1 MADNVNIQESPP
13 EVQFAGVNRW
23 LRENL
28 FSSTGSAILTFVSIG
43 ALIGLFRSIIGFFI
57 SPEREWTA
65 ITYNLRLY
73 MVQAYPESD
82 FIRVWITIGLVMGL
96 LGLTWGFNSVNEKSS
111 LKSTGTTLMK
121 VFSSL
126 FLLVLIAPTSVVIDK
141 VEGTVAEV
149 FQQELR
155 IYLLAVLAGLI
166 LVSYFIRTKLASQEV
181 SKDYLNIGYVGL
193 LVVSIWLIK
202 VPTVTFDSSNV
213 RIEPDPLLPL
223 AASTKNPWTAL
234 YLLLVVTFFIGR
246 YLNSKNLT
254 SFKRIL
260 PVSWLLTPLV
270 VVTWI
275 YRKPDFTLS
284 QITTLDLPVILGFSA
299 IGYLVINY
307 LNSEKLMQYQRYF
320 VYGSLIIA
328 VVVFSLPVL
337 RQLKLLFF
345 LLWIL
350 ISVAPTIANS
360 KESARSLFI
369 VWSVAITILI
379 LLMRGGTSETLIVV
393 PGSSIYGGFALT
405 WVLAFFG
412 IAISFPFGVMLA
424 LGRTSSLPIIRIIC
438 TAIIELVRSVPF
450 ITWLFFGSVM
460 LTFFLPAGVEFDEV
474 VRAVVVTSIFSAA
487 YLAENVRGGL
497 QSISKGQFEAAD
509 AVGLST
515 LQRIS
520 LIVMPQALRAVIP
533 PIVSQVISLFKDTSL
548 VAIVGLFDL
557 LYIGSKVIPNQSQ
570 GANFLGTIQ
579 ENILFCAV
587 FYWIFT
593 YSFARRS
600 MKIEKRLGLGE
611 R

>member
-284 QITTLDLPVILGFSA
+284 QITTVDLPVILGFSA

-307 LNSEKLMQYQRYF
+307 LNSEKLIQYQRYF

-328 VVVFSLPVL
+328 LVVFSLPVL

-579 ENILFCAV
+579 ENILFCAI

>member
-13 EVQFAGVNRW
+13 EVQFAGVSRW

-166 LVSYFIRTKLASQEV
+166 FVSYFIRTKLASQEV

-254 SFKRIL
+254 SFNRIL

-460 LTFFLPAGVEFDEV
+460 LTFFLPSGVEFDEV

-579 ENILFCAV
+579 ENILFCAI

>member
-155 IYLLAVLAGLI
+155 IYLLAVFAGLI

-234 YLLLVVTFFIGR
+234 YLLLVVTFFLGR

-260 PVSWLLTPLV
+260 PVSWLLTPLI

-284 QITTLDLPVILGFSA
+284 QITTVDLPVILGFSA
-299 IGYLVINY
+299 IGYFVINY

-328 VVVFSLPVL
+328 VVIFSLPVL

-579 ENILFCAV
+579 ENILFCAI

>member
-1 MADNVNIQESPP
+1 MADSVNIQESPP

-28 FSSTGSAILTFVSIG
+28 FSSTGSSILTFISIG
-43 ALIGLFRSIIGFFI
+43 ALVGLFRSIIGFFI

-82 FIRVWITIGLVMGL
+82 FIRVWITIGLVIGL

-111 LKSTGTTLMK
+111 LKLTGTALMK

-141 VEGTVAEV
+141 VEGTVVEV

-166 LVSYFIRTKLASQEV
+166 LASYFIRTKLASQEV

-202 VPTVTFDSSNV
+202 VPTVTFDASNV

-246 YLNSKNLT
+246 YLNSKNIT

-284 QITTLDLPVILGFSA
+284 QITTVDLPVILGFSA
-299 IGYLVINY
+299 LGYLVINY

-328 VVVFSLPVL
+328 VVVFSLPIL

-474 VRAVVVTSIFSAA
+474 VRAIVVTSIFSAA

-579 ENILFCAV
+579 ENILFCAI

>member
-1 MADNVNIQESPP
+1 MTDNINIQESPP

-28 FSSTGSAILTFVSIG
+28 FSSTGSAILTFISIS

-96 LGLTWGFNSVNEKSS
+96 LGLTWGFNSINEKSS
-111 LKSTGTTLMK
+111 LKSTGTTMMK

-141 VEGTVAEV
+141 VEGTVVDV

-155 IYLLAVLAGLI
+155 IYLLAILAGLI
-166 LVSYFIRTKLASQEV
+166 LISYFIRTKLSTQEI
-181 SKDYLNIGYVGL
+181 SKDYLNIGYIGL
-193 LVVSIWLIK
+193 LVISIWLIR

-213 RIEPDPLLPL
+213 RVEPDPLLPL

-234 YLLLVVTFFIGR
+234 YVLLVVTFFIGR

-275 YRKPDFTLS
+275 YRKPDFTVS

-350 ISVAPTIANS
+350 ISIAPTIANS

-460 LTFFLPAGVEFDEV
+460 LTFFLPSGVEFDEV

-579 ENILFCAV
+579 ENILFCAI

>member
-155 IYLLAVLAGLI
+155 IYLLAVFAGLI
-166 LVSYFIRTKLASQEV
+166 LVSYFIRTKLAGQEV

-284 QITTLDLPVILGFSA
+284 QITTVDLPVILGFSA
-299 IGYLVINY
+299 LGYLVINY

-474 VRAVVVTSIFSAA
+474 VRAIVVTSIFSAA

-579 ENILFCAV
+579 ENILFCAI

>member
-96 LGLTWGFNSVNEKSS
+96 LGLTWGFNSLNEKSS

-141 VEGTVAEV
+141 VEGTVVEV

-166 LVSYFIRTKLASQEV
+166 LVSYFIRTKLAGQEV

-193 LVVSIWLIK
+193 VVVSIWLIK

-284 QITTLDLPVILGFSA
+284 QITTVDFPVILGFSA

-474 VRAVVVTSIFSAA
+474 VRAIVVTSIFSAA

-579 ENILFCAV
+579 ENILFCAI

>member
-166 LVSYFIRTKLASQEV
+166 LVSYFIRTKLGSQEV

-254 SFKRIL
+254 SLKRIL

-284 QITTLDLPVILGFSA
+284 QITTVDLPVILGFSA
-299 IGYLVINY
+299 VGYLVINY

-320 VYGSLIIA
+320 VYGSLITA

-474 VRAVVVTSIFSAA
+474 VRAIVVTSIFSAA

-579 ENILFCAV
+579 ENILFCAI

>member
-155 IYLLAVLAGLI
+155 IYLLAVFAGLI
-166 LVSYFIRTKLASQEV
+166 LVSYFIRTKLAGQEV

-260 PVSWLLTPLV
+260 PVSWLLTPLI

-299 IGYLVINY
+299 LGYLVINY

-579 ENILFCAV
+579 ENILFCAI

>member
-246 YLNSKNLT
+246 YLNSKHLT

-579 ENILFCAV
+579 ENILFCAI

>member
-1 MADNVNIQESPP
+1 MSDNINTQESPP

-28 FSSTGSAILTFVSIG
+28 FSSTGSSILTFLSIG
-43 ALIGLFRSIIGFFI
+43 VIIGLFRSIIGFFI

-82 FIRVWITIGLVMGL
+82 FIRVWITIGVVMGL
-96 LGLTWGFNSVNEKSS
+96 LGLTWGFNSISEKVS
-111 LKSTGTTLMK
+111 LKSTSTSLMK
-121 VFSSL
+121 LFSSL
-126 FLLVLIAPTSVVIDK
+126 FLLVLIAPSSVVVDK
-141 VEGTVAEV
+141 VEGTQVEV
-149 FQQELR
+149 FQQSLR
-155 IYLLAVLAGLI
+155 LYLLGIFGI
-166 LVSYFIRTKLASQEV
+166 LLLLSYLVRTKLSNQEA
-181 SKDYLNIGYVGL
+181 SKDYLNLFYIGL
-193 LVVSIWLIK
+193 LVVTLWIIK

-213 RIEPDPLLPL
+213 RLDPDPLMPL
-223 AASTKNPWTAL
+223 ATSTKTPWTYL
-234 YLLLVVTFFIGR
+234 YVLLIATFFIGK
-246 YLNSKNLT
+246 YLNSKNV
-254 SFKRIL
+254 SVVKRVL

-275 YRKPDFTLS
+275 YRKPDFTLT
-284 QITTLDLPVILGFSA
+284 QIATLDLPVILGFSVV
-299 IGYLVINY
+299 GYLVINY

-320 VYGSLIIA
+320 VYGSLLISVI
-328 VVVFSLPVL
+328 VFTLPVFG
-337 RQLKLLFF
+337 QLKLLFF

-350 ISVAPTIANS
+350 ISVAPTVANS

-369 VWSVAITILI
+369 VWTVAIAILI
-379 LLMRGGTSETLIVV
+379 LLMRGGSSESLIVV

-424 LGRTSSLPIIRIIC
+424 LGRTSTFPIIRIIC
-438 TAIIELVRSVPF
+438 TALIELVRSVPF

-460 LTFFLPAGVEFDEV
+460 LTFFLPSGVEFDEV

-579 ENILFCAV
+579 ENILFCAI
-587 FYWIFT
+587 FYWLFT

>member
-155 IYLLAVLAGLI
+155 IYLLAVIAGLI

-284 QITTLDLPVILGFSA
+284 QITTLDVPVILGFSA

-579 ENILFCAV
+579 ENILFCAI

>member
-96 LGLTWGFNSVNEKSS
+96 LGLTWGFNSLNEKSS

-141 VEGTVAEV
+141 VEGTVVEV

-166 LVSYFIRTKLASQEV
+166 LVSYFIRTKLAGQEV

-275 YRKPDFTLS
+275 YRKPDFTFS
-284 QITTLDLPVILGFSA
+284 QITTVDFPVILGFSA

-474 VRAVVVTSIFSAA
+474 VRAIVVTSIFSAA

-579 ENILFCAV
+579 ENILFCAI

>member
-126 FLLVLIAPTSVVIDK
+126 FFLVLIAPTSVVIDK
-141 VEGTVAEV
+141 VEGTVVEV

-181 SKDYLNIGYVGL
+181 SKDYLNIAYVGL

-246 YLNSKNLT
+246 YINSKNLT

-369 VWSVAITILI
+369 VWSVAVTILI

-579 ENILFCAV
+579 ENILFCAI

>member
-284 QITTLDLPVILGFSA
+284 QITTVDLPVILGFSV

-474 VRAVVVTSIFSAA
+474 VRAIVVTSIFSAA

-579 ENILFCAV
+579 ENILFCAI

>member
-141 VEGTVAEV
+141 VEGTVVEV

-260 PVSWLLTPLV
+260 PVSWLLTPLI

-284 QITTLDLPVILGFSA
+284 QITTVDLPVILGFSA
-299 IGYLVINY
+299 LGYLVINY

-579 ENILFCAV
+579 ENILFCAI

>member
-260 PVSWLLTPLV
+260 PVSWFLTPLV

-307 LNSEKLMQYQRYF
+307 LNSEKLIQYQRYF

-393 PGSSIYGGFALT
+393 PGSSIYGGFALS

-579 ENILFCAV
+579 ENILFCAI